1 MNADQPGPDTDNTAG
16 RGRRDPASGPMG
28 IRQAFRE
35 IRKGIVV
42 MWWGFFDWV
51 AVVSWK
57 ALALVSFL
65 ALIIG
70 GGIFKLP
77 TFAFLLIVWVNSRV
91 TARDEQRLESQ
102 PEDLP

>member
-1 MNADQPGPDTDNTAG
+1 MNSDQRSSGNDHA
-16 RGRRDPASGPMG
+16 ASQPMG
-28 IRQAFRE
+28 IRQSFRE

-57 ALALVSFL
+57 ALVLVSFL
-65 ALIIG
+65 GLILG

-77 TFAFLLIVWVNSRV
+77 DADLSARHCPPSSSRWWRV
-91 TARDEQRLESQ
+91 ASAG
-102 PEDLP
+102 PS